1 MGERSTKSPFP
12 GLDPYLEMNWGD
24 VHTSIIAAAVATLNG
39 ILPDDLV
46 ARAEERLAVVSNPCE
61 DLDEQR
67 VQAGVRISQLD
78 DEHEEQGELAVAATA
93 GGVARPVILQALT
106 EPGVQRYVE
115 IQDARGGQTV
125 TVIELLSPSNKRG
138 RGMDEYVR
146 KRSELFS
153 ADVHVVEI
161 DLVRKGNWR
170 QLLLPYAIPGR
181 YHTPY
186 RVIVWR
192 AGDRGRVELYPI

>member
-1 MGERSTKSPFP
+1 
-12 GLDPYLEMNWGD
+12 
-24 VHTSIIAAAVATLNG
+24 
-39 ILPDDLV
+39 
-46 ARAEERLAVVSNPCE
+46 
-61 DLDEQR
+61 
-67 VQAGVRISQLD
+67 
-78 DEHEEQGELAVAATA
+78 
-93 GGVARPVILQALT
+93 VARPVILQAHT

-161 DLVRKGNWR
+161 DLVRMGNWR
-170 QLLLPYAIPGR
+170 QLLLPYATPGR